1 MKITKIII
9 LTLFISFSN
18 FSVTIAN
25 ECDKYDKL
33 TKEYAKCKSEKLKT
47 KTSEKAEEIKSKTAK
62 KIEEGKKKIKKLK
75 LKDKLIK
82 FKNSKSHKEFIE
94 N

>member
-1 MKITKIII
+1 MKITKFII

-18 FSVTIAN
+18 FHVTIAD
-25 ECDKYDKL
+25 ECNKYDKL
-33 TKEYAKCKSEKLKT
+33 SKEYAKCKSEELKT
-47 KTSEKAEEIKSKTAK
+47 KTSEKAEEIKSKTAE

>member
-1 MKITKIII
+1 MKIIKLII
-9 LTLFISFSN
+9 LILFISFLNLST
-18 FSVTIAN
+18 TIAN

-33 TKEYAKCKSEKLKT
+33 STEYAKCKSVKLKI
-47 KTSEKAEEIKSKTAK
+47 KTSEKAEELKSKTAK

>member
-1 MKITKIII
+1 M
-9 LTLFISFSN
+9 LVNFSN
-18 FSVTIAN
+18 FSVTIAEGCN
-25 ECDKYDKL
+25 IYDTL
-33 TKEYAKCKSEKLKT
+33 SKEYAKCKSENLKI
-47 KTSEKAEEIKSKTAK
+47 KTSEKAEEIKLKTAK